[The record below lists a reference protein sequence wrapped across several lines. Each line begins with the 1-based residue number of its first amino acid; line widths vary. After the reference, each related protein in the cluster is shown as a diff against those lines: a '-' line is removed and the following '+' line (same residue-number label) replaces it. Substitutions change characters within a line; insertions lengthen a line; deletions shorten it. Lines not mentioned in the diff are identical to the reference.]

1 VTRLREYSIALDTIR
16 DELGTFGVYTDLT
29 VNKATRLG
37 IERGLRESAELA
49 RVSAGSNVITAG
61 WKTLNPAAVET
72 MMGFLDRDG
81 PLYSRIAELA
91 PTTADAVKQTL
102 LDGIAQGWNPRKV
115 ADAID
120 ADLGQ
125 GLTTALRTAR
135 TAQIWSYREATR
147 ANYIANQDVVKGWIW
162 FAALDSET
170 CAACVAEHG
179 TEHGLDEVLDDHYNG
194 RCTMLPLTVTGV
206 NDVQGGADWLK
217 AQDEETQRAI
227 LGKGKFEAWQDGRI
241 SLDQLATKH
250 TDEVYGTMTAERSLK
265 ELIGDQND

>member
-1 VTRLREYSIALDTIR
+1 
-16 DELGTFGVYTDLT
+16 
-29 VNKATRLG
+29 
-37 IERGLRESAELA
+37 
-49 RVSAGSNVITAG
+49 
-61 WKTLNPAAVET
+61 
-72 MMGFLDRDG
+72 
-81 PLYSRIAELA
+81 
-91 PTTADAVKQTL
+91 
-102 LDGIAQGWNPRKV
+102 
-115 ADAID
+115 
-120 ADLGQ
+120 LGQ

-206 NDVQGGADWLK
+206 NDIQGGADWLK